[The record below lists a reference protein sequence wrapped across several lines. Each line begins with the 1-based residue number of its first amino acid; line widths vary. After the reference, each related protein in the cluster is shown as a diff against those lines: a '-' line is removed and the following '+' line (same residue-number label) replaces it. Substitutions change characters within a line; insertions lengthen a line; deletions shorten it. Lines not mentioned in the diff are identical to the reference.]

1 MAAQIISDAS
11 RPSSCTMIS
20 LNPRARREVVLVAVQ
35 DAAIAF
41 GIESQAITAN
51 TFSEQLAVGI
61 RAATDSAL
69 LEAVDLTL

>member
-1 MAAQIISDAS
+1 MHDDLVEAARVENTA
-11 RPSSCTMIS
+11 
-20 LNPRARREVVLVAVQ
+20 LVAVQ

-51 TFSEQLAVGI
+51 IFSGQLAVGI
-61 RAATDSAL
+61 RAATESAL